1 MGAELEQAEGDIT
14 DVKRHRDSAVYQ
26 ILKTNH
32 VDDIED

>member
-14 DVKRHRDSAVYQ
+14 DVKRYRGSAVYR
-26 ILKTNH
+26 ILETNH